1 MLAKVVSKM
10 LAQVIAIAKVVTELS
25 PARSP
30 LFRLEVAVAEEAPPL
45 RLEVAVV
52 KGARRR
58 NVAVEVAILAAVSE
72 GDPYHDVDSNKNLRS
87 RTCRTP
93 LHQYDASGNNNTC
106 PYLLS
111 ATPAPADNIFEND
124 NFPVVQCMCER

>member
-25 PARSP
+25 PAGSP

-45 RLEVAVV
+45 RLEVAVM

-58 NVAVEVAILAAVSE
+58 NVAVEVAILKIAV
-72 GDPYHDVDSNKNLRS
+72 
-87 RTCRTP
+87 
-93 LHQYDASGNNNTC
+93 AM
-106 PYLLS
+106 LL
-111 ATPAPADNIFEND
+111 AVAWRCKE
-124 NFPVVQCMCER
+124 

>member
-1 MLAKVVSKM
+1 M

-25 PARSP
+25 PAGSP

-45 RLEVAVV
+45 RLEVAVM

-93 LHQYDASGNNNTC
+93 LHHYDASGNNNFQC
-106 PYLLS
+106 FVLP
-111 ATPAPADNIFEND
+111 ATPAPADSILED
-124 NFPVVQCMCER
+124 CRHPMSQRMWKS